1 GQLLVRAVEPPEL
14 YDAIIEVLQ
23 RRLGAMLVMIGE
35 ADHAAG
41 WFQRVAPVAVTAD
54 MQDIYPEQTP
64 LSLVR
69 PSFWRGVPQIEPDL
83 RRVPGLQRLRTAYE
97 RHDVVAAMAIP
108 VMVFGEVRAGL
119 VIRAS
124 DPAYFS
130 TRLTEL
136 LQQAAASIGL
146 GLEAQSQRH
155 QLQRSVQQE
164 ARQRRALRLLSEMI
178 KVVTHSPDETL
189 LLAESSDVA
198 CRVGGYR
205 FAWIGLFAG
214 DAAVVALRRGEPC
227 VRQYAAG
234 APREWPLPGTTLG
247 DGAVLALPLRVG
259 EAVVGVFVVGA
270 DQADAFTPVE
280 VQVFAEMAVELG
292 LGMQMQRAHAARLLA
307 ERDLR
312 FNLQHVRTVLSN
324 QHSGVLVT
332 TANGLVK
339 FANEAFCALFG
350 LAESPGELEGLPSA
364 ALHARISHLYCEPE
378 RELERTAGIVA
389 RNEESRDEE
398 VLLADGRVL
407 LRDFMPICID
417 GVAQGCIWQQR
428 DITERKLHEA

>member
-1 GQLLVRAVEPPEL
+1 MRVNTGATAATSESYYAALSEIGQLLVRAVEPPEL

-41 WFQRVAPVAVTAD
+41 WFQRVAPVAVAAD

-205 FAWIGLFAG
+205 FAWIGLFADDAATSLRLHAHAGMDGVVTPGEGLALDEQKHAG

-234 APREWPLPGTTLG
+234 WETARCWRCRCAWARRWWACSWSVPTRPTLSPRSRSRCSRRWRSS
-247 DGAVLALPLRVG
+247 LAWACRCSG
-259 EAVVGVFVVGA
+259 
-270 DQADAFTPVE
+270 
-280 VQVFAEMAVELG
+280 
-292 LGMQMQRAHAARLLA
+292 
-307 ERDLR
+307 
-312 FNLQHVRTVLSN
+312 RTRR
-324 QHSGVLVT
+324 G
-332 TANGLVK
+332 
-339 FANEAFCALFG
+339 CW
-350 LAESPGELEGLPSA
+350 PSA
-364 ALHARISHLYCEPE
+364 ICVSTCSTCARCCPTSIP
-378 RELERTAGIVA
+378 
-389 RNEESRDEE
+389 
-398 VLLADGRVL
+398 
-407 LRDFMPICID
+407 
-417 GVAQGCIWQQR
+417 GCW
-428 DITERKLHEA
+428 